1 MSTSF
6 PDSLDNLS
14 NPSSTD
20 ELTGHAQQHSNAND
34 AIEALQTKIG
44 IDGSA
49 DVDSIDY
56 KINELETQFDTLSNS
71 SSGITEVL
79 GLEGN
84 NDLTIEGIE
93 NPTSVDSFNASVYR
107 TVRYEIQI
115 SRGSLYYSTSL
126 LLLNDGTNINVAESN
141 IISNTDL
148 SLATIS
154 FSVNSGMVNLIVTPV
169 ASSVTARFYRT
180 ALKA

>member
-14 NPSSTD
+14 NPSATD
-20 ELTGHAQQHSNAND
+20 ELAGHAQQHANAND

-44 IDGSA
+44 IDGST
-49 DVDSIDY
+49 DTGSIDY
-56 KINELETQFDTLSNS
+56 KINELESQFETLSS
-71 SSGITEVL
+71 SSTGIAEVL

-93 NPTSVDSFNASVYR
+93 NPTAIDSFNKSVYR
-107 TVRYEIQI
+107 TVRYEVQI
-115 SRGSLYYSTSL
+115 SRGSNFYSTSL
-126 LLLNDGTNINVAESN
+126 LLLNDGTDINISESN
-141 IISNTDL
+141 IISNNDL
-148 SLATIS
+148 SLAEMTFTENAGIIS
-154 FSVNSGMVNLIVTPV
+154 LMVTPV
-169 ASSVTARFYRT
+169 GSAVTVRFYRT